1 MSEPAPKGRPA
12 RTKLLRRI
20 LRAIARMRPA
30 ATVLRVV
37 YYALRVLDEL
47 TD

>member
-1 MSEPAPKGRPA
+1 MSEPAHQGRPA

-20 LRAIARMRPA
+20 WRAFARMRPV

-37 YYALRVLDEL
+37 YYALRVMDEL

>member
-1 MSEPAPKGRPA
+1 MSEPAPQGRPA

-20 LRAIARMRPA
+20 RRAIARTRPV
-30 ATVLRVV
+30 ATVLRIV
-37 YYALRVLDEL
+37 YYALRVVDEL

>member
-1 MSEPAPKGRPA
+1 MSEPAPDGRPA

-20 LRAIARMRPA
+20 LRAIARLRLV
-30 ATVLRVV
+30 ATVLRFV